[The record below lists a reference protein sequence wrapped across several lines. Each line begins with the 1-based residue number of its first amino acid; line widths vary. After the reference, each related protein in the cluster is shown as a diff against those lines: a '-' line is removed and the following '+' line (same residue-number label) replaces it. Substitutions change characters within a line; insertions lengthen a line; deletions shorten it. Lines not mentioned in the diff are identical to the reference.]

1 MKIPT
6 RLFSLFT
13 TPSKWA
19 VAIIVLLTASNVALS
34 QQAYRLE
41 FGASGSEDQVEL
53 QLPVGKSQIIR
64 ANDSLDQVVIGNPNV
79 ADIKLLSDRQVL
91 ILGIKPGHTNLAF
104 KSKRRDLVAL
114 MDIVVGYDIAGIKRK
129 FREVLPQERQLNV
142 ATSND
147 AVIISG
153 HVSSSASLEKAIAIA
168 TSYVPADNVINLVNV
183 GGGHQVMLQVKI
195 SEVSRNSLK
204 ELGINSTI
212 TGNQGDPE
220 TAVFAGAVG
229 LISGTPIGTLSLNEL
244 GGGVADALRITINA
258 LESKGLAKTLAEP
271 NLVAM
276 SGQEASFLAGGEF
289 PIPVAQSD
297 TVGGASAITVE
308 YKPFGVGLN
317 FTPTVLSKN
326 QINLQLATEVSAIDE
341 SNQFVLG
348 GGLNIPALTTRRMA
362 TTIEIGDGQ
371 SFAIAGL
378 LQNNLSESINQ
389 FPFLGDIPVLG
400 ALFRSNSFNRAET
413 ELVVIVTPKIVRPVK
428 EKDLTLPT
436 DNMSAPNQLEWYLL
450 GRLEGKSGGKRE
462 SDKVGATGAS
472 RNLTAGYQG
481 EFGHE

>member
-1 MKIPT
+1 MKIVNSF
-6 RLFSLFT
+6 FSQLKNRA
-13 TPSKWA
+13 SWA
-19 VAIIVLLTASNVALS
+19 AIIVLLTASNIALS

-64 ANDSLDQVVIGNPNV
+64 ADDKLDQVVIGNPNV

-114 MDIVVGYDIAGIKRK
+114 MDIVVGYDIAGIQRK
-129 FREVLPQERQLNV
+129 FREVMPQERLLNV

-147 AVIISG
+147 AVIVSG
-153 HVSSSASLEKAIAIA
+153 HVSSTASLEKAIAIA
-168 TSYVPADNVINLVNV
+168 NSYVPADHVINLVNV

-220 TAVFAGAVG
+220 TAIFAGAIG
-229 LISGTPIGTLSLNEL
+229 ISGTSLGTLTINEL
-244 GGGVADALRITINA
+244 GGGVADALRLTINA

-297 TVGGASAITVE
+297 TTGGATSITVE

-317 FTPTVLSKN
+317 FTPTVLSRD

-341 SNQFVLG
+341 SKEFKI
-348 GGLNIPALTTRRMA
+348 GLNVDIPALTTRRMS

-413 ELVVIVTPKIVRPVK
+413 ELVVIVTPKIVRPVRG
-428 EKDLTLPT
+428 KDLSLPT
-436 DNMSAPNQLEWYLL
+436 DKVSAPNELEWYLL
-450 GRLEGKSGGKRE
+450 GRLEGRAGSKKASGE
-462 SDKVGATGAS
+462 VGATRAGS
-472 RNLTAGYQG
+472 NLTAGYQG